1 MTSRQIL
8 PAPGGLD
15 RRSPV
20 PLYFQLKLLLAGE
33 IEHGR
38 WAPEQRIPSESELCE
53 RYGVSRTTVR
63 QALGEL
69 ELDGRLRKEKGRG
82 TFVAEPRSSS
92 WFRQSS
98 HGFHDEATRAGRTV
112 TSKVL
117 RNAVEPLPRWATD
130 ALDLPPGAE
139 GVILE
144 RLRYVD
150 GELVMY
156 VESHLRAGLA
166 EAIDEQQ
173 LATGSLYE
181 ALRSRFGVEVAGG
194 RRVVDATA
202 ARKRIAGLLEVEE
215 GAPLLFV
222 EAVSWDSDLRPFECY
237 RAWHRS
243 DRTRINVHVVSER
256 AAATAGVDATTLRL
270 SRSAGR

>member
-1 MTSRQIL
+1 
-8 PAPGGLD
+8 
-15 RRSPV
+15 
-20 PLYFQLKLLLAGE
+20 
-33 IEHGR
+33 
-38 WAPEQRIPSESELCE
+38 
-53 RYGVSRTTVR
+53 VR

-92 WFRQSS
+92 WFLQSS